1 MASPAP
7 SERAALKVFSI
18 PELAHF
24 IYDIVRKRDYANL
37 MQVCRRLFYSILPI
51 LWEEVRRPDM
61 LVSLIP
67 GGGMVSYVSEGVRY
81 TTMQLPGSLDLSRLS
96 IYAPHVKRLILNRP
110 SLYVDAYDGWDKFL
124 ACTRSVDLLPNLEAI
139 YFPAPYPGVI
149 SVVVDINSVNW
160 AIAFLSTSLQ
170 TLAEISFTDLNSVH
184 HPHPIWLDLDPF
196 NRVMTSIAHKSP
208 RLCSLGVL
216 PARVEFKLGYR
227 RSVREIKFAWD
238 SPEVYSSFLK
248 LGNLASL
255 SISAVLLCPESLPIH
270 FSLPRLESLSIFG
283 EAIDHKV
290 YCGRLHIPAKAFPA
304 LKHLQLNGLT
314 WDTISSWCDAKPL
327 ITGFQSVEVM
337 YPGDST
343 HGSYP
348 VETFEEFSKVM
359 PFLATHS
366 RITTLALY
374 DYQSEKLSPKVL
386 NVWKSL
392 PLVSLYLGWSAT
404 YGVNCDILCS
414 ILSCLPLLENL
425 LLDMSRPQRL
435 EPKEMRKIVEL
446 LPRLRHIQIPV
457 EWSGVAQ
464 LTEAD
469 LTPCQSQS
477 TSLLCVRSNFFLRSQ
492 EAARPIA
499 RYLSI
504 LRPRAPVIC
513 ELFQDLVLLDL
524 LYGETRADDDERP
537 RPSKLINAELARL
550 WLKQHD
556 WEQGKLF
563 PSSQLNR

>member
-7 SERAALKVFSI
+7 SERAALKVFGI

-24 IYDIVRKRDYANL
+24 IYDIARKRDYANL
-37 MQVCRRLFYSILPI
+37 MQVCRKLFYSILPV

-61 LVSLIP
+61 LVSMIP
-67 GGGMVSYVSEGVRY
+67 GGGMVSYKSEGVRY

-96 IYAPHVKRLILNRP
+96 IYAPHVKRLILCR
-110 SLYVDAYDGWDKFL
+110 LYVDAYDGWDRFL

-139 YFPAPYPGVI
+139 YFPAPYPGQIFQSGVY
-149 SVVVDINSVNW
+149 DINSVNW

-170 TLAEISFTDLNSVH
+170 TLAEISFTDPNSVR
-184 HPHPIWLDLDPF
+184 HPHPIWLDLDSF
-196 NRVMTSIAHKSP
+196 NRLMTSIAQKSP
-208 RLCSLGVL
+208 RICSLGVL
-216 PARVEFKLGYR
+216 AARVEITEPEYR
-227 RSVREIKFAWD
+227 YHRSVHDIRFACD
-238 SPEVYSSFLK
+238 SPEIYSSFLK

-255 SISAVLLCPESLPIH
+255 SISAILLCPGGLPIH

-283 EAIDHKV
+283 EAIDHKA

-314 WDTISSWCDAKPL
+314 WNTISSWCDAKPL

-343 HGSYP
+343 RGSYP

-359 PFLATHS
+359 PLLATHS

-374 DYQSEKLSPKVL
+374 DYQSEQLSPKVL
-386 NVWKSL
+386 NVWRSL
-392 PLVSLYLGWSAT
+392 PLVSLYLGWSVT
-404 YGVNCDILCS
+404 HGINSDILCS

-425 LLDMSRPQRL
+425 LLGMSRPQRL
-435 EPKEMRKIVEL
+435 ELKELRKIVEL

-457 EWSGVAQ
+457 EWGGVDQ

-477 TSLLCVRSNFFLRSQ
+477 TSLLCVRSNFFLASSQ
-492 EAARPIA
+492 EVARSIA
-499 RYLSI
+499 R
-504 LRPRAPVIC
+504 
-513 ELFQDLVLLDL
+513 
-524 LYGETRADDDERP
+524 
-537 RPSKLINAELARL
+537 
-550 WLKQHD
+550 
-556 WEQGKLF
+556 
-563 PSSQLNR
+563 